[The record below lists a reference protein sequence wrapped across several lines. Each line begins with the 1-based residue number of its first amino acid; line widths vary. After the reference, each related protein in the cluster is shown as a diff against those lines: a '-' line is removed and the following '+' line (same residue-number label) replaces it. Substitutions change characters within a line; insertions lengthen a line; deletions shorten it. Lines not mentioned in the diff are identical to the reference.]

1 MSIIH
6 TDYIFMTMNKNT
18 LRVAV
23 GVRKGSKPI
32 AYLYS
37 NESDNH
43 EDRVYSYCAY
53 LDAFTE
59 EQGEELLQLA
69 NDNRTRKAHNYCL
82 KNLNTDNCLGPC
94 GSTVLSDLMSDEW
107 FDGCKEV
114 IDKLHCIKLIGIL
127 PHEFDDEIGL

>member
-1 MSIIH
+1 MGIIH

-43 EDRVYSYCAY
+43 EDRFYSYCAY

-59 EQGEELLQLA
+59 EQGDDLLQLA

-82 KNLNTDNCLGPC
+82 KNLNTDKCLGPC
-94 GSTVLSDLMSDEW
+94 GPVRLSDLVPDEW

-114 IDKLHCIKLIGIL
+114 IGLLDLLKFTGIL
-127 PHEFDDEIGL
+127 PHDFDPERFC